1 MTELLPKCVECR
13 VDISTFVKLF
23 SQQWKN
29 LMWKTKKEN
38 NKQLSSIRSFSLF
51 SVGFLSIIVIGK
63 YFLKFMIEY
72 DN

>member
-1 MTELLPKCVECR
+1 MTELLPKCVECG

-38 NKQLSSIRSFSLF
+38 NKQFSSIRSFSLF

-63 YFLKFMIEY
+63 YFLKFMIDC